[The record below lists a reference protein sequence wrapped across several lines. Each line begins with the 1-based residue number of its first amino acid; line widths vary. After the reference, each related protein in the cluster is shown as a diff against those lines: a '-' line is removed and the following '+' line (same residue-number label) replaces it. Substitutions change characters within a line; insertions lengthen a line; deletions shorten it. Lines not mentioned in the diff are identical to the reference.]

1 MIENRLTHGRLPS
14 RVRAACS
21 TRALLLAV
29 TSFIPVAICAP
40 APAIA
45 QQADLS
51 RCLAITDIAQRVQC
65 YDAIAQSQSRSVEA
79 APAPPPAPGAEP
91 SAPLRAEQADRRA
104 TAAAQSAPQSAP
116 QSALPT
122 FGLSAAQREAQ
133 RNPAER
139 EADELSASVS
149 TVRQVGAGYWRF
161 ELSDGTT
168 WELTEARRNFR
179 IPRVGDGI
187 SIRRGSLGAFYL
199 DADNQPAIRI
209 RRVV

>member
-1 MIENRLTHGRLPS
+1 MIEKRVTHGRLQS
-14 RVRAACS
+14 CVRAACS
-21 TRALLLAV
+21 TRALLLVV
-29 TSFIPVAICAP
+29 TSFIAVAICAP

-79 APAPPPAPGAEP
+79 APAPSPAPGAEP

-104 TAAAQSAPQSAP
+104 TAAPQSAP

-168 WELTEARRNFR
+168 WELTETRRNFR

>member
-1 MIENRLTHGRLPS
+1 MIEKRVTHGRLQS
-14 RVRAACS
+14 SVRAAWS
-21 TRALLLAV
+21 TRALLLVV

-79 APAPPPAPGAEP
+79 APAPSPAPGAEP

-104 TAAAQSAPQSAP
+104 TAAAQSAP

-168 WELTEARRNFR
+168 WELTETRRNFR